1 MISLFSLWLPILL
14 SAMGVFVV
22 SSFIHMALS
31 YHQSDW
37 KKLPA
42 EEEIADSLRKHAL
55 PPGNYI
61 IPHGEGM
68 KAMSD
73 PEFLARM
80 ERGPVAFLMVD
91 ANGPPN
97 MAKPLTLWFLF
108 SLLVSFFAAYL
119 ASRALE
125 PGTDYMAVFRFTGT
139 VAFGA
144 YALGELQASIWGRRS
159 WSTTFKNMIDG
170 FVYAVVTAG
179 FFGWLWPAG

>member
-14 SAMGVFVV
+14 SAIGVFAV
-22 SSFIHMALS
+22 SSIIHMALS

-37 KKLPA
+37 QKLPA

-80 ERGPVAFLMVD
+80 ERGGFPAIQYQWYKNWYDPRSGIVTWT
-91 ANGPPN
+91 ANPRFCTGYAALQNRP
-97 MAKPLTLWFLF
+97 AV
-108 SLLVSFFAAYL
+108 SLSQNLKS
-119 ASRALE
+119 
-125 PGTDYMAVFRFTGT
+125 GM
-139 VAFGA
+139 
-144 YALGELQASIWGRRS
+144 
-159 WSTTFKNMIDG
+159 
-170 FVYAVVTAG
+170 
-179 FFGWLWPAG
+179 